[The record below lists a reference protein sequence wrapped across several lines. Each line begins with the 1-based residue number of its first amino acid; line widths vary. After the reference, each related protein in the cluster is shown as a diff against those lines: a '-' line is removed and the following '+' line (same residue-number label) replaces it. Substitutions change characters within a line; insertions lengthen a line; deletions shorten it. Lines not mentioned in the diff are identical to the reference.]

1 MKQNF
6 SKKENQEF
14 IRYNNYINQIFSSK
28 IIFSNHIGWDY
39 IIKGN
44 DIFCLIN
51 SGYYNNDKNI
61 FSFHR
66 TKETNNYI
74 ILPLLFHLDL
84 VSSNVNIYT
93 FDTTEEIPKIDIYEL
108 DSLINN
114 SICIKKIHNAYF
126 DIYMKPLS
134 EIKLLEILYIEKR
147 LRE

>member
-74 ILPLLFHLDL
+74 ILPLLFHHMNFI
-84 VSSNVNIYT
+84 SHT
-93 FDTTEEIPKIDIYEL
+93 
-108 DSLINN
+108 
-114 SICIKKIHNAYF
+114 
-126 DIYMKPLS
+126 
-134 EIKLLEILYIEKR
+134 LYQNYWYYSAVIF
-147 LRE
+147 